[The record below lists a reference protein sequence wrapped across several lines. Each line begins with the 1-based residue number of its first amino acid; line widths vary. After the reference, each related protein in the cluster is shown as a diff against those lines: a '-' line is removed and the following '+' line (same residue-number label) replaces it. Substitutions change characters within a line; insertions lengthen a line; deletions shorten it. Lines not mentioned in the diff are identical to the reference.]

1 MVQTNCNWVKVE
13 RVCTMCGRYVKS
25 VRPSEVNG
33 GGWGKTPM
41 NAERE
46 RGKKEKENDRRAQW
60 DAAAAVGSNPLS
72 SSPCLWL
79 KQHRMTPPTWV
90 FDLLIVRD
98 SSEKKFSFLQC
109 AWYLEGLWVS
119 LRDTPMCHAKCWPV
133 VTNHFSCRQRA
144 VMVPQHVWS
153 SGLLGTRASSCQC
166 ILVVRKKCADGF
178 ILMAVGRWTTRLAW
192 MGAKKRS
199 SDDASVVDRSSI
211 QRPSQCDQSAPTVS
225 MPEANARVSRA
236 PESSRSGVIMSVEEK
251 RKSRKRCRTCTIMS
265 RKSLTSMLQSQHVCS
280 LMAFMDAQ
288 QGASEG
294 SCRTRD
300 GGLSG
305 GACQDKAWSSR

>member
-1 MVQTNCNWVKVE
+1 
-13 RVCTMCGRYVKS
+13 
-25 VRPSEVNG
+25 
-33 GGWGKTPM
+33 
-41 NAERE
+41 
-46 RGKKEKENDRRAQW
+46 
-60 DAAAAVGSNPLS
+60 
-72 SSPCLWL
+72 
-79 KQHRMTPPTWV
+79 
-90 FDLLIVRD
+90 
-98 SSEKKFSFLQC
+98 
-109 AWYLEGLWVS
+109 
-119 LRDTPMCHAKCWPV
+119 MCHAKCWLV

-153 SGLLGTRASSCQC
+153 SGLLGTRASSRQC
-166 ILVVRKKCADGF
+166 ILVVRKKCTDGF

-199 SDDASVVDRSSI
+199 SDDASAVDRSSI
-211 QRPSQCDQSAPTVS
+211 PRPSQCDQSAPTVS

-280 LMAFMDAQ
+280 LMTFMDAQ

-300 GGLSG
+300 GGAEWWRMSRQG
-305 GACQDKAWSSR
+305 VVIEMSSRVNISVSASTKVAITRCQAGQRLLGPGAGRPSGIATTARYSSHIRHLGEESVGVGLGEWEGTYTWRKDQVGRLHQRRVQGCSGLGSRARCCG